1 MRMSSGVRGLI
12 GLASLVLLA
21 ACAPLLSP
29 AVKTEGVR
37 PIDEILVE
45 TPRIEAGARSATVYV
60 TTRIPLACAVVYGT
74 AHDYGSIATDTDMA
88 GGAHAEH
95 QPILVDLEPDTLYY
109 LRLQGVG
116 PDGTLYRSEE
126 YALRT
131 PLVGAVTGP
140 ANLASMAAGARVS
153 GVSSQYGGEDAES
166 AFAAN
171 RVIDGDPATQW
182 SSNGDG
188 DEAWIEIE
196 LPALTHVTR
205 VGFWTRTMGSTAQ
218 ILSFRIVTDQGEEIG
233 PFDLPDAA
241 QIYTF
246 DTDFSGRRLRFEAV
260 ETTGG
265 NTGAAEIEVY
275 GEPR

>member
-1 MRMSSGVRGLI
+1 MISGVRGLI

-21 ACAPLLSP
+21 ACAPLVSP
-29 AVKTEGVR
+29 AAKTEGVR
-37 PIDEILVE
+37 PIEEIIVE
-45 TPRIEAGARSATVYV
+45 APRIEAGARSATVYV

-95 QPILVDLEPDTLYY
+95 HPLLVELEPDTLYY

-126 YALRT
+126 YTLRT
-131 PLVGAVTGP
+131 QPAGGASGP
-140 ANLASMAAGARVS
+140 VNLASAAAGARIS
-153 GVSSQYGGEDAES
+153 GVSSQYGGEAEDN
-166 AFAAN
+166 AFAAE
-171 RVIDGDPATQW
+171 RAIDGDPTTQW
-182 SSNGDG
+182 SSNEDG
-188 DEAWIEIE
+188 DEAWIAIE
-196 LPALTHVTR
+196 LPSVTHVTR

-218 ILSFRIVTDQGEEIG
+218 ILSFRIVTDQGEELG

-241 QIYTF
+241 QIYYF

-260 ETTGG
+260 ETSGG